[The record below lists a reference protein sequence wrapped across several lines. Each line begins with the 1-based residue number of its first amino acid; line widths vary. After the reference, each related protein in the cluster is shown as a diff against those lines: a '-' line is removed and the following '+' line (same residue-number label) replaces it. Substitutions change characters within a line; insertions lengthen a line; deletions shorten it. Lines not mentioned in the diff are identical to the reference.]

1 MLRFYDFH
9 ESGNG
14 YKVRLLLSH
23 LDIPHERIEM
33 DILKGE
39 TRTDEYLALNPNGR
53 IPLLVFEDGRTLAES
68 NAILFYLAQNSAYWP
83 EDSFL
88 RAQVLQWMFFE
99 QYSHEPYIA
108 VVRFWTFSGE
118 LGAHEAELPD
128 RRKRGEDALD
138 VMEKHLSQSAFFVG
152 DRYSIADI
160 ALYAYTHVA
169 HQGGFDLSGRPKVRA
184 WLARVANQPGN
195 VAIGD

>member
-53 IPLLVFEDGRTLAES
+53 IPLLVFEDGRTLA
-68 NAILFYLAQNSAYWP
+68 
-83 EDSFL
+83 
-88 RAQVLQWMFFE
+88 
-99 QYSHEPYIA
+99 
-108 VVRFWTFSGE
+108 
-118 LGAHEAELPD
+118 
-128 RRKRGEDALD
+128 DA
-138 VMEKHLSQSAFFVG
+138 MS
-152 DRYSIADI
+152 
-160 ALYAYTHVA
+160 
-169 HQGGFDLSGRPKVRA
+169 
-184 WLARVANQPGN
+184 
-195 VAIGD
+195 